1 MLFCNDNFLFIFIQL
16 LGTFQNLFFFV
27 HFNDEP
33 EKIKMTIH
41 MLKFTSLRK
50 LKQMIKKPRD
60 RRYNESEM
68 TNCEAS
74 LLIDHPSY
82 KAIFCYYRRGAR

>member
-1 MLFCNDNFLFIFIQL
+1 MASDYLFGIFKIFLTATFFIEMIALSQDSKRYCIRVS
-16 LGTFQNLFFFV
+16 GESIVSLF
-27 HFNDEP
+27 
-33 EKIKMTIH
+33 
-41 MLKFTSLRK
+41 LRFS
-50 LKQMIKKPRD
+50 KPRD